1 MEEVT
6 EPFDFIFDFTGYTPA
21 VDIPKFWIQRIA
33 QLCPTRLLMLVNVSP
48 PLRLSSFCADLQCLA
63 LYNVNT
69 YAIKRVRRIVGVLAP
84 ICESSF
90 ETESTHG

>member
-6 EPFDFIFDFTGYTPA
+6 ETFDFIFDFTGYTPA

-33 QLCPTRLLMLVNVSP
+33 QLCPTRLLMLVNVRP
-48 PLRLSSFCADLQCLA
+48 FLYFSSYCADLQCIA

-69 YAIKRVRRIVGVLAP
+69 YATKRVRRIVGVLAP
-84 ICESSF
+84 ICEFGRPALDHS
-90 ETESTHG
+90 